1 MPDVVGEIIVA
12 SVVATGEGEG
22 FAAAAEA
29 TYLGVSGI
37 TIIGSVALLG
47 ASIGLQYALSSNP
60 QLPKPQD
67 GAQALRQAIPPRQRG
82 YGTNRLAGYYMFYE
96 AEDIGGPPATSYDVV
111 AFHSGKVESLLGI
124 YLSDDAVSTTPSV
137 LAGGAGN
144 CNALG
149 DGSYGP
155 ASGGSSTVI
164 IQIRL
169 GDASQSA
176 LSSFSGSWGSTHV
189 GNGIAYAGV
198 ICGGLPDPTEHTRIY
213 PRGRPELSVL
223 AVCSPIWDPRDGA
236 QSLANPATWIAK
248 SNPVLELLDYVIR
261 ADGGMG
267 QDIDI
272 ALPPAT
278 LAQWMV
284 EADLCDGLIGGLPRY
299 DAHGWFRY
307 DSSPEEV
314 INSILSACDGWISES
329 GDGTLSLVVGYYR
342 EPTDPPIT
350 ASDIVGFSLNCGQA
364 DEEIVNVLNVSFTD
378 PSQKYVETQLDDVRD
393 EVSISETGVARPRP
407 LSLTWVQSAAQA
419 ERLAA
424 RAMSRLNPKRSGTL
438 TTKLIGLRYLGKRWV
453 KLQYPFVAALE
464 DCVIEIQPSPKIDLL
479 GGHVTFTWNLVD
491 PAALL
496 ALQ

>member
-12 SVVATGEGEG
+12 SVVATGEGAG

-37 TIIGSVALLG
+37 TIIGSAALLG

-96 AEDIGGPPATSYDVV
+96 AQDSGGPPATSYDVI
-111 AFHSGKVESLLGI
+111 AFHSGKVASLIGL
-124 YLSDDAVSTTPSV
+124 YFSDDAITTTPSV
-137 LAGGAGN
+137 LAGGAGTV
-144 CNALG
+144 NAIS
-149 DGSYGP
+149 DGSYG
-155 ASGGSSTVI
+155 GGNVI
-164 IQIRL
+164 LQTRL
-169 GDASQSA
+169 GDASQTA
-176 LSSFSGSWGSTHV
+176 LSSFPATWDSTHQ
-189 GNGIAYAGV
+189 GNGIAYAGI
-198 ICGGLPDPTEHTRIY
+198 ICDGLGDPTAYTRIY

-223 AVCSPIWDPRDGA
+223 AICSPIWDPRDGA
-236 QSLANPATWIAK
+236 QSLATPATWVAK
-248 SNPVLELLDYVIR
+248 SNPVLELLDYIIR

-278 LAQWMV
+278 LAQWMA
-284 EADLCDGLIGGLPRY
+284 EADLCDGLVGGLPRY

-307 DSSPEEV
+307 DSSPEDV
-314 INSILSACDGWISES
+314 INSILSTCDGWISEA

-393 EVSISETGVARPRP
+393 EDSISETGVARPRP

-419 ERLAA
+419 ERLAG
-424 RAMSRLNPKRSGTL
+424 RAISRLNPKRSGTL
-438 TTKLIGLRYLGKRWV
+438 TTKLIGMRYLGKRWV